1 MSYVDPGL
9 RRRFQNAS
17 TALAIIL
24 MIFAVMILLGW
35 ATHLPFLTRLS
46 EEYVSAKPNTAVGF
60 LLAGL
65 AAILYRF
72 SNNRIPMLVVAGLML
87 ALGIATLMQ
96 DVVSIDFGIDELLF
110 SDTADAVDT
119 GAAGRMSPLASTA
132 FAILG
137 ASYLVMPHAAKLGQI
152 LSAISGFVGY
162 FAFTGYLFGISR
174 VFRIEA
180 VTAMSAHAAVGLLLV
195 APAHWFARPEYGFA
209 RSFIQGVASGRIIR
223 RLIPAAV
230 CVPLLCGGLVQLG
243 EQMEWFSSRF
253 GETLVTL
260 YTAVAF
266 TGLGFW
272 LVRVLERQQEE
283 RRGYERS
290 LGRTGRALD
299 RKKRELEQFAFTVS
313 HDLKSPLVSVRGF
326 IGLMVKDIKDG
337 DFAAAEDSALEVSD
351 AAAELNDIIDGI
363 LAYSRVGRVEEEV
376 QEVDVVEVVESIV
389 ELHEQ
394 HRADGGIEVSIDRT
408 MPRVQGFKTS
418 LRRAL
423 ENLYVNALR
432 YAAKSDKP
440 RIQIGGFSIDDKCQY
455 YVKDNG
461 PGIAPEYQEKVFEL
475 FQRLD
480 VSEPGTGLGLASVA
494 KIAELHHGRVFVE
507 SKPGEGAT
515 FFLEIPQNGVDLR
528 E

>member
-1 MSYVDPGL
+1 
-9 RRRFQNAS
+9 
-17 TALAIIL
+17 
-24 MIFAVMILLGW
+24 
-35 ATHLPFLTRLS
+35 
-46 EEYVSAKPNTAVGF
+46 
-60 LLAGL
+60 
-65 AAILYRF
+65 
-72 SNNRIPMLVVAGLML
+72 
-87 ALGIATLMQ
+87 
-96 DVVSIDFGIDELLF
+96 
-110 SDTADAVDT
+110 
-119 GAAGRMSPLASTA
+119 
-132 FAILG
+132 
-137 ASYLVMPHAAKLGQI
+137 MPHAAKLGQI
-152 LSAISGFVGY
+152 LSAISGLFGY

-195 APAHWFARPEYGFA
+195 SPAHWFARPEYGFA

-223 RLIPAAV
+223 RLIPAAI

-272 LVRVLERQQEE
+272 LVGVLERQQEE

-326 IGLMVKDIKDG
+326 IGLMLKDIKDG
-337 DFAAAEDSALEVSD
+337 DYVAAEDSATEVSA
-351 AAAELNDIIDGI
+351 AAAEMNDIIDGI
-363 LAYSRVGRVEEEV
+363 LAYSRVGRIDEEA
-376 QEVDVVEVVESIV
+376 QEVDVVELVDAIV
-389 ELHEQ
+389 ELHEGR
-394 HRADGGIEVSIDRT
+394 RAEHEIDVVIDRT
-408 MPRVQGFKTS
+408 MPSVYGFKTS

-440 RIQIGGFSIDDKCQY
+440 RIEVGGFSIDDKCQY

-461 PGIAPEYQEKVFEL
+461 PGIAPEYHDKVFEL

-494 KIAELHHGRVFVE
+494 KIAELHQGRAFVD
-507 SKPGEGAT
+507 SKPGHGAT
-515 FFLEIPQNGVDLR
+515 FILEVARNGAELLLVEDDDRHAKLVIRCLDQHRIGNSVDRVVDGEQALTYLRKQGEYAKARRPDVILLDLNLPKVDGLEVLKTIKADESLSLIPVVMLTTSQQESDRLKAYKLNVNSYVVKPVDFEKFLQMVSDCSFYWGVWNQPAQSP
-528 E
+528 ETSA